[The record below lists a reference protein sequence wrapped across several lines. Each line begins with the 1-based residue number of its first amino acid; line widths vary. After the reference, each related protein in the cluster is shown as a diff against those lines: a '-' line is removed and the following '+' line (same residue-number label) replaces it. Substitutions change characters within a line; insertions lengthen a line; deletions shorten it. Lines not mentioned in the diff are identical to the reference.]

1 MPAPFEIIAG
11 AADVWVAAAN
21 TADVVLNVAPSGS
34 WTKLGVAGSKDFSE
48 DGVMVTYEQD
58 QEDFYG
64 LGATGP
70 RKAFRTRERLH
81 ITFTLH
87 DATLESFQHAFNEV
101 AITTLVGPPAE
112 KTVPLVQGGTVQTRA
127 LLIRSAVSPY
137 VDSANPTQFW
147 VPLCY
152 QKGPIEVLF
161 TKGKAVG
168 LKLSWFAL
176 QDDTNGFGKLH
187 EPTT

>member
-11 AADVWVAAAN
+11 AADVYLAAPN
-21 TADVVLNVAPSGS
+21 TADVVLNVAPGGS
-34 WTKLGVAGSKDFSE
+34 WTKLGVAGSKDYSE
-48 DGVMVTYEQD
+48 DGVMCAYEQD

-70 RKAFRTRERLH
+70 RKAFRTRERLK

-87 DATLESFQHAFNEV
+87 DATVESFTHAFNEA
-101 AITTLVGPPAE
+101 AITTLAGPPAE
-112 KTVPLVQGGTVQTRA
+112 KTIPLIQGGTVQTRA

-137 VDSANPTQFW
+137 VDSANPTQLW

-152 QKGPIEVLF
+152 QKGSFDIVF
-161 TKGKAVG
+161 NKGKPIG
-168 LKLSWFAL
+168 LKLDFFAL

-187 EPTT
+187 EPTA